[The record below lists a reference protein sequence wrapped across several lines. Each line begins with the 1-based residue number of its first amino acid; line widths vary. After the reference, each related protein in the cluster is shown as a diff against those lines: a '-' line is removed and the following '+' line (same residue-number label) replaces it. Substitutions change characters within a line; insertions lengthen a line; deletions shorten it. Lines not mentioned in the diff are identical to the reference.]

1 MKQYNKTLP
10 DMLNLLNLARNNTIK
25 HFRTMLNLLNLLNI
39 FIEKI
44 DVKLI
49 LSNITHNYILI
60 VISYMGLFKGSL
72 YNIYV
77 TNSNKELN

>member
-1 MKQYNKTLP
+1 
-10 DMLNLLNLARNNTIK
+10 MLNLLIFARNNTIK
-25 HFRTMLNLLNLLNI
+25 HFRTMLNLLNLRNV
-39 FIEKI
+39 FEEKI

-49 LSNITHNYILI
+49 LSNITHKYILI
-60 VISYMGLFKGSL
+60 VISCMGLFKGSL

>member
-1 MKQYNKTLP
+1 
-10 DMLNLLNLARNNTIK
+10 
-25 HFRTMLNLLNLLNI
+25 MLNLLNLLNI
-39 FIEKI
+39 FEEKI

>member
-39 FIEKI
+39 FEEKI

>member
-1 MKQYNKTLP
+1 
-10 DMLNLLNLARNNTIK
+10 MLNLLNLARNNTIK

-39 FIEKI
+39 FEEKI